1 VEEFIGGDE
10 ISVEAF
16 VQDGRLEIVQITDKV
31 VGPPPYNVE
40 MAHIQPSKYAPR
52 QSEIRNVINS
62 IIVATGLDQCALHPE
77 LKINDKGIYV
87 IEVGPRLGGD
97 FITSDLVPLSTGTN
111 MEEGLID
118 ISLGKVRKK
127 RRTDMTAVI
136 RYLSFAEGSVVDRS
150 GIMTSLS
157 QNHDVVGFSI
167 YVQDNEKVRPIT
179 SSLNRHGYFIMT
191 GHRVADT
198 VLASERLARAIEHSY
213 LNKDTIC

>member
-1 VEEFIGGDE
+1 
-10 ISVEAF
+10 
-16 VQDGRLEIVQITDKV
+16 
-31 VGPPPYNVE
+31 
-40 MAHIQPSKYAPR
+40 
-52 QSEIRNVINS
+52 
-62 IIVATGLDQCALHPE
+62 
-77 LKINDKGIYV
+77 
-87 IEVGPRLGGD
+87 
-97 FITSDLVPLSTGTN
+97 
-111 MEEGLID
+111 
-118 ISLGKVRKK
+118 
-127 RRTDMTAVI
+127 MTAVI